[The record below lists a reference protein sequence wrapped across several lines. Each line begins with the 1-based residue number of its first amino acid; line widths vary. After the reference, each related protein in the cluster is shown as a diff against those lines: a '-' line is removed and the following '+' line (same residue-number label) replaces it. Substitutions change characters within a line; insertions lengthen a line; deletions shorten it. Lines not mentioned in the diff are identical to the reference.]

1 VISTPADLALLR
13 LAAQRIA
20 GPGFETPAAA
30 VRWLTALQAQ
40 DYPGAL
46 TSVALRIRSRGR
58 ADVEAA
64 LTAGEVVKSW
74 PLRGTLHFVPAEDLP
89 WLLDLTAA
97 REITGA
103 ARRHADLGLDERSFE
118 LARELAV
125 QALHG
130 RRELSRA
137 ALQQVW
143 EQAGLSTAGQRGYH
157 LIWRLALTGTL
168 CFGPVRGGEQHL
180 VLLAEW
186 APRTSRPERDEALG
200 ELASRYFR
208 GHGPATVKDL
218 ARWAKLLAAD
228 VRTAVAIA
236 RPALEKLEVDGV
248 EYLMDPRTPDR
259 LADCREQAEAM
270 FLLPGFDE
278 YMLGYGDRTAA
289 LPAQFADRI
298 VPGGN
303 GMFRSTVVCAGQVVG
318 TWVRTGRGPGRTLQ
332 ATAFTQFSKEVEA
345 ALPRLYDLLP

>member
-1 VISTPADLALLR
+1 MSTPVDLALLR

-20 GPGFETPAAA
+20 GPGCDTPTDA

-46 TSVALRIRSRGR
+46 ISVALRTRSRDR
-58 ADVEAA
+58 SDVEAA
-64 LTAGEVVKSW
+64 LTAGAVVKSW

-89 WLLDLTAA
+89 WLLDLTAE
-97 REITGA
+97 RELIGA
-103 ARRHADLGLDERSFE
+103 TRRHAELELDERSFAWARD
-118 LARELAV
+118 LAE

-130 RRELSRA
+130 GRELTRA
-137 ALQQVW
+137 GLQQVW
-143 EQAGLSTAGQRGYH
+143 ERAGLSTAGQRGYH
-157 LIWRLALTGTL
+157 LIWQLALTRTL
-168 CFGPVRGGEQHL
+168 CFGPVRDGEQQL

-186 APRTSRPERDEALG
+186 APRTRQPERDEALG

-218 ARWAKLLAAD
+218 ARWANLLVAD

-236 RPALEKLEVDGV
+236 RPALERIEVDGV
-248 EYLMDPRTPDR
+248 EYLMDPQTPDR
-259 LADCREQAEAM
+259 LARYREHAEEV

-278 YMLGYGDRTAA
+278 YMLGYGDRSAA
-289 LPAQFADRI
+289 LPVRFADRI

-318 TWVRTGRGPGRTLQ
+318 TWVRTGQGAKRTLQ
-332 ATAFTQFSKEVEA
+332 ATAFTQFSERVEA
-345 ALPRLYDLLP
+345 ALPQLYDRLP